1 MKPIEA
7 VQWICRNCLSCG
19 ARSKELLK
27 NCEGDRIQC
36 AFYPYRFGKNIHPYT
51 IRKYCIN
58 NCMGKEDGYAE
69 AIVKCTMKDCGN
81 YEFRMGINPN

>member
-7 VQWICRNCLSCG
+7 MRSTCRNCLACG
-19 ARSKELLK
+19 ACSEELLK

-36 AFYPYRFGKNIHPYT
+36 SFYPYRFNKNIHPYI

-58 NCMGKEDGYAE
+58 NCMGKENEYIE
-69 AIVKCTMKDCGN
+69 AVLNCITKDCGN
-81 YEFRMGINPN
+81 YEFRMGIIP